1 MATPTIS
8 PNTYAGK
15 DLEGII
21 AQSVLRGRTIE
32 NGLISVHTDIDSRAG
47 S

>member
-21 AQSVLRGRTIE
+21 AQSVLKRK
-32 NGLISVHTDIDSRAG
+32 ND
-47 S
+47 

>member
-8 PNTYAGK
+8 TNTYAGK

-21 AQSVLRGRTIE
+21 AQSVLRGKTMK
-32 NGLISVHTDIDSRAG
+32 TD
-47 S
+47 